1 MEFIEKIWEG
11 TTNAVNGVLTG
22 FDRGITVLFGS
33 ANSRQLKRY
42 GELARRVGELEPRMT
57 ALSDAE
63 LREQTARFRQRLVDG
78 QTLEDILVEAFA
90 VCREGGR
97 RFLKMRHYDVQLV
110 GGMVLNGGNIAEMI
124 TGEGKTL
131 VATLPAYL
139 NALEGKGVHV
149 VTVNDYLARRD
160 MEWMAPLYMGLGL
173 TVGNIQSGMD
183 NDQRQKAYASD
194 ITYATNNELGF
205 DYLRDN
211 MRMASRGDDR
221 FPSYMQQVQGPL
233 HYSIIDEVDNILID
247 EARTPLIISGPAM
260 RDLAKYTEADRVARG
275 LVREEHFIVNEKD
288 HTVNLTDAGVREA
301 ERLAGVE
308 SFYTVGNMEWPH
320 LIDNALKAHH
330 LYRRDVNYVN
340 RDGEIIIVDEF
351 TGRLME
357 GRQWSD
363 GLHQSVEAKEGV
375 KIKEETQTLA
385 TITLQNFF
393 KLYKKLSGMT
403 GTAMTEAQEFSK
415 IYNLGVVEIPSNR
428 RLQRIEFPDAIY
440 LSEKEKY
447 EAVAEE
453 IDRVNK
459 HDTIEFKDRKKGS
472 LIGNINSETDTS
484 LTFKKADSQEV
495 VEVTKSDIQSIER
508 AGRPILIGTVS
519 IEKSEK
525 LSELLER
532 RGVKHQVLNAKAHK
546 READIIAQAGRVHSV
561 TIATN
566 MAGRGTDIILG
577 GNPETKAW
585 AQLQNKYQTRLDVPK
600 EEWEGLV
607 KQIKETEN
615 MEQEGDFV
623 RDLGGLYVIGTE
635 RHESRRIDLQL
646 RGRCGRQGDPGS
658 SRFFLSLEDDL
669 MRIFAGDWVRNMMQ
683 RMGMGNGEA
692 IESPYVSKRI
702 SGAQK
707 KVEERHFEAR
717 KNLLEYDEVMDFQRK
732 RVYTYRQQVLEGKSC
747 RELVMQQLREQIES
761 NVDQFSDP
769 MFGPESY
776 ARWAS
781 PRLGVQLEAKD
792 FRGIEPS
799 VAVVY
804 AKDQAERVAQT
815 QILDAI
821 DENLPSEEE
830 QSEWNWDAMAKWVN
844 NRFNTN
850 YTVGMLKKFERD
862 RMDEEFIGKAN
873 SFIDGIDLSEGN
885 SFLDP
890 EYGNNMLSSWMKSK
904 FGITV
909 DPAELKGAEPE
920 SIKKIMLDAAEK
932 AYFDREVQFPVLVGF
947 HRFRT
952 QTGPNSFTVDGEA
965 LAQWAS
971 ARFQDP
977 NVLDKLRVD
986 PDHPFDVLME
996 ISKAQAVKSHS
1007 VWETALSKLDGVFG
1021 RNESKRMSEFAT
1033 GSNSAESLAQWMQT
1047 ELGWKG
1053 SAAELSKMTR
1063 DECRGKLS
1071 QAFDDRY
1078 HPEIRRME
1086 RTVLL
1091 QTLDSSW
1098 KDHLLAMDH
1107 VRSSVGFRS
1116 MGQMDPKVEFK
1127 REGMRLFDQM
1137 WLSIGEQITDVIF
1150 RMEAIEEGMVES
1162 SFVETSARH
1171 DAFDDSKYMSEEQI
1185 EDIKAADQA
1194 GAPPAEPVTIRN
1206 RGEKASRNDPCPCGS
1221 GKKFKNCCMR
1231 KQV

>member
-1 MEFIEKIWEG
+1 
-11 TTNAVNGVLTG
+11 
-22 FDRGITVLFGS
+22 
-33 ANSRQLKRY
+33 
-42 GELARRVGELEPRMT
+42 
-57 ALSDAE
+57 
-63 LREQTARFRQRLVDG
+63 
-78 QTLEDILVEAFA
+78 
-90 VCREGGR
+90 
-97 RFLKMRHYDVQLV
+97 
-110 GGMVLNGGNIAEMI
+110 
-124 TGEGKTL
+124 
-131 VATLPAYL
+131 
-139 NALEGKGVHV
+139 
-149 VTVNDYLARRD
+149 
-160 MEWMAPLYMGLGL
+160 
-173 TVGNIQSGMD
+173 
-183 NDQRQKAYASD
+183 
-194 ITYATNNELGF
+194 
-205 DYLRDN
+205 
-211 MRMASRGDDR
+211 
-221 FPSYMQQVQGPL
+221 
-233 HYSIIDEVDNILID
+233 
-247 EARTPLIISGPAM
+247 
-260 RDLAKYTEADRVARG
+260 
-275 LVREEHFIVNEKD
+275 
-288 HTVNLTDAGVREA
+288 LTDAGVREA

-320 LIDNALKAHH
+320 LIDNALKAHQ

-340 RDGEIIIVDEF
+340 REGEIIIVDEF

-363 GLHQSVEAKEGV
+363 GLHQAVEAKEGV

-415 IYNLGVVEIPSNR
+415 IYKLGVVEIPSNR

-447 EAVAEE
+447 EAVADE

-472 LIGNINSETDTS
+472 VVGNITRETDDS
-484 LTFKKADSQEV
+484 LSLKKADSKEV
-495 VEVTKSDIQSIER
+495 IEIAKSDIDRIER

-525 LSELLER
+525 LAALLEQ

-546 READIIAQAGRVHSV
+546 REAEIIAQAGRVTAV

-577 GNPETKAW
+577 GNPETMAW

-607 KQIKETEN
+607 QQIKETEK
-615 MEQEGDFV
+615 MEQEGEYV
-623 RDLGGLYVIGTE
+623 RGLGGLYVIGTE

-669 MRIFAGDWVRNMMQ
+669 MRIFAGDWVRAMMQ
-683 RMGMGNGEA
+683 RMGMGDGEA

-717 KNLLEYDEVMDFQRK
+717 KNLLEYDEVMDHQRK

-747 RELVMQQLREQIES
+747 RELVMHQLREQIES
-761 NVDQFSDP
+761 NVDQFCDP

-776 ARWAS
+776 ARWAG

-792 FRGIEPS
+792 FRGIEPQT
-799 VAVVY
+799 AILY
-804 AKDQAERVAQT
+804 AKDQAERAAET
-815 QILDAI
+815 QIHDAI

-830 QSEWNWDAMAKWVN
+830 QSDWNWDAMAKWVN

-850 YTVGMLKKFERD
+850 YTVGMLKKIDRD

-873 SFIDGIDLSEGN
+873 TYIEKIELDEGEV
-885 SFLDP
+885 FLDP
-890 EYGNNMLSSWMKSK
+890 EYGNKMLAAWMKNK
-904 FGITV
+904 FGIDV
-909 DPAELKGAEPE
+909 NPIELKGAEPE
-920 SIKKIMLDAAEK
+920 TVKKIMLDAAEK
-932 AYFDREVQFPVLVGF
+932 AYFEREIQFPVLVGF

-952 QTGPNSFTVDGEA
+952 QTGPNSYTIDGEA
-965 LAQWAS
+965 LSQWA
-971 ARFQDP
+971 AVRFQDP
-977 NVLDKLRVD
+977 NVLDKLRANSEK
-986 PDHPFDVLME
+986 PFDALLE
-996 ISKAQAVKSHS
+996 ISRAHAQRSKDI
-1007 VWETALSKLDGVFG
+1007 WDMALSKLDGVFG
-1021 RNESKRMSEFAT
+1021 KNTSKKMSEFAT
-1033 GSNSAESLAQWMQT
+1033 GQNSAETLAVWMKN
-1047 ELGWKG
+1047 ELSWKG
-1053 SAAELSKMTR
+1053 TAEDLVGCNR
-1063 DECRGKLS
+1063 EDCYVKLS

-1150 RMEAIEEGMVES
+1150 RMEAVEEGMVES

-1171 DAFDDSKYMSEEQI
+1171 DAFDESKFMSEEKI
-1185 EDIKAADQA
+1185 EDLKAADQA
-1194 GAPPAEPVTIRN
+1194 GTAATEPKTIRN
-1206 RGEKASRNDPCPCGS
+1206 RGEKAGRNDPCPCGS

-1231 KQV
+1231 KQI

>member
-1 MEFIEKIWEG
+1 
-11 TTNAVNGVLTG
+11 
-22 FDRGITVLFGS
+22 
-33 ANSRQLKRY
+33 
-42 GELARRVGELEPRMT
+42 
-57 ALSDAE
+57 
-63 LREQTARFRQRLVDG
+63 
-78 QTLEDILVEAFA
+78 
-90 VCREGGR
+90 
-97 RFLKMRHYDVQLV
+97 
-110 GGMVLNGGNIAEMI
+110 
-124 TGEGKTL
+124 
-131 VATLPAYL
+131 
-139 NALEGKGVHV
+139 
-149 VTVNDYLARRD
+149 
-160 MEWMAPLYMGLGL
+160 
-173 TVGNIQSGMD
+173 
-183 NDQRQKAYASD
+183 
-194 ITYATNNELGF
+194 
-205 DYLRDN
+205 
-211 MRMASRGDDR
+211 
-221 FPSYMQQVQGPL
+221 
-233 HYSIIDEVDNILID
+233 
-247 EARTPLIISGPAM
+247 
-260 RDLAKYTEADRVARG
+260 
-275 LVREEHFIVNEKD
+275 
-288 HTVNLTDAGVREA
+288 AGVREA

-320 LIDNALKAHH
+320 LIDNALKAHQ

-340 RDGEIIIVDEF
+340 REGEIIIVDEF

-363 GLHQSVEAKEGV
+363 GLHQAVEAKEGV

-415 IYNLGVVEIPSNR
+415 IYKLGVVEIPSNR

-447 EAVAEE
+447 EAVADE

-472 LIGNINSETDTS
+472 VVGNITRETDDS
-484 LTFKKADSQEV
+484 LSLKKADSKEV
-495 VEVTKSDIQSIER
+495 IEIAKSDIDRIER

-525 LSELLER
+525 LAALLEQ

-546 READIIAQAGRVHSV
+546 REAEIIAQAGRVSAV

-577 GNPETKAW
+577 GNPETMAW

-607 KQIKETEN
+607 QQIKETEK
-615 MEQEGDFV
+615 MEQEGEYV
-623 RDLGGLYVIGTE
+623 RGLGGLYVIGTE

-669 MRIFAGDWVRNMMQ
+669 MRIFAGDWVRAMMQ
-683 RMGMGNGEA
+683 RMGMGDGEA

-717 KNLLEYDEVMDFQRK
+717 KNLLEYDEVMDHQRK

-747 RELVMQQLREQIES
+747 RELVMHQLREQIES
-761 NVDQFSDP
+761 NVDQFCDP

-776 ARWAS
+776 ARWAG

-792 FRGIEPS
+792 FRGIEPQT
-799 VAVVY
+799 AILY
-804 AKDQAERVAQT
+804 AKDQAERAAET
-815 QILDAI
+815 QIHDAI

-830 QSEWNWDAMAKWVN
+830 QSDWNWDAMAKWVN

-850 YTVGMLKKFERD
+850 YTVGMLKKIDRD

-873 SFIDGIDLSEGN
+873 TYIEKIELDEGEV
-885 SFLDP
+885 FLDP
-890 EYGNNMLSSWMKSK
+890 EYGNKMLAAWMKNK
-904 FGITV
+904 FGIDV
-909 DPAELKGAEPE
+909 NPIELKGAEPE
-920 SIKKIMLDAAEK
+920 TVKKIMLDAAEK
-932 AYFDREVQFPVLVGF
+932 AYFEREIQFPVLVGF

-952 QTGPNSFTVDGEA
+952 QTGPNSYTIDGEA
-965 LAQWAS
+965 LSQWA
-971 ARFQDP
+971 AVRFQDP
-977 NVLDKLRVD
+977 NVLDKLRANSEK
-986 PDHPFDVLME
+986 PFDALLE
-996 ISKAQAVKSHS
+996 ISRAHAQRSKDI
-1007 VWETALSKLDGVFG
+1007 WDMALSKLDGVFG
-1021 RNESKRMSEFAT
+1021 KNTSKKMSEFAT
-1033 GSNSAESLAQWMQT
+1033 GQNSAETLAVWMQN
-1047 ELGWKG
+1047 ELSWKG
-1053 SAAELSKMTR
+1053 TAEDLVGCNR
-1063 DECRGKLS
+1063 EDCYVKLS

-1150 RMEAIEEGMVES
+1150 RMEAVEEGMVES

-1171 DAFDDSKYMSEEQI
+1171 DAFDESKFMSEEKI
-1185 EDIKAADQA
+1185 EDLKAADQA
-1194 GAPPAEPVTIRN
+1194 GTAATEPKTIRN
-1206 RGEKASRNDPCPCGS
+1206 RGEKAGRNDPCPCGS
-1221 GKKFKNCCMR
+1221 GKKFKNCCTR
-1231 KQV
+1231 KQI